1 MSVVPIGSSSISTF
15 QQSQSAQSN
24 WQAITSSAASA
35 LGLSP
40 SALQQQLQSGQ
51 SLSAIAQT
59 QGVSQQSLVQS
70 ITSALTQNGSTA
82 SASQLQQIA
91 TSIANRTPG
100 AGGHHHHHGGG
111 GSPDTQQSVDP
122 TLLAVLNGNSSA
134 STTDPLTANSD
145 VAQGFDTFA

>member
-24 WQAITSSAASA
+24 WQAIMSSAASA

-70 ITSALTQNGSTA
+70 ITTALTQNGSTA
-82 SASQLQQIA
+82 SASQVQQIA
-91 TSIANRTPG
+91 TSIANRPPG
-100 AGGHHHHHGGG
+100 AGGHHHHHHGGG
-111 GSPDTQQSVDP
+111 GSPNTQQSVDP
-122 TLLAVLNGNSSA
+122 TL
-134 STTDPLTANSD
+134 
-145 VAQGFDTFA
+145 